1 MAALFVHI
9 YALLLNCANATN
21 GSAALRA
28 LPFNNRLAV
37 FGKTLFRITHFSLLL
52 ALYAISFDGHVLPR
66 FFRRLALLISKSSHV
81 YRYK

>member
-1 MAALFVHI
+1 MAAFFVHV

-21 GSAALRA
+21 GSTTLRA
-28 LPFNNRLAV
+28 LSLNDRLAV
-37 FGKTLFRITHFSLLL
+37 FGKTLFGITHFSLLL
-52 ALYAISFDGHVLPR
+52 ALYAISFDSHVLPR